1 MSEHYNL
8 LLFTLFKMKEDKS
21 NLTGFAFLL
30 CAPPFPPK
38 TVSALVL
45 TQLYGSLCTRHTVP
59 VLSNSSESI
68 SYSCSES
75 SKHLR
80 KNILASWI

>member
-21 NLTGFAFLL
+21 HLTGFAFLL

-45 TQLYGSLCTRHTVP
+45 TQLYGSLCTRDTQCLYYQIPQNLFLIRAVKA
-59 VLSNSSESI
+59 VSI
-68 SYSCSES
+68 
-75 SKHLR
+75 
-80 KNILASWI
+80 